1 MEDAVWIIA
10 SALFTDVAITDA
22 NNGLLATT
30 DPSLE
35 ALVSLPIEIHQE
47 CLGSL
52 LLVEKDAIQE
62 DMRNVVLQ
70 YISYPLT
77 LWFNKIQIERITET
91 RLTSDFVLRLAR
103 GPVTD
108 AVVRDAGYLGF
119 PLHKA
124 YRAIVMQITSDDHG
138 IGPSILQH
146 SPEINAFV
154 VQEGKKLQLS
164 VIAGDDLEHFIA
176 FIEAPSLLGDT
187 ILSRLLDRWENR
199 IRELLPG
206 SCCLMGISQPF
217 PGEQGPDENVGRF
230 L

>member
-35 ALVSLPIEIHQE
+35 ALVSLPIEIH
-47 CLGSL
+47 
-52 LLVEKDAIQE
+52 
-62 DMRNVVLQ
+62 
-70 YISYPLT
+70 
-77 LWFNKIQIERITET
+77 IERITET

-217 PGEQGPDENVGRF
+217 PGEHGPDENVGRF